1 MGTEYDSDG
10 KLKAGIDVNKET
22 AKADE
27 IKSKNVNE
35 SQHQQI
41 VSVLKRIERLLE
53 KIEDNT
59 LDVNY
64 RH

>member
-1 MGTEYDSDG
+1 MGSDYDSDG
-10 KLKAGIDVNKET
+10 KLKAGINPNKET

-41 VSVLKRIERLLE
+41 VSVLMRIESLLKELVKFEE
-53 KIEDNT
+53 KKET
-59 LDVNY
+59 Y
-64 RH
+64 

>member
-1 MGTEYDSDG
+1 MGSDYDSDG

-22 AKADE
+22 AKADK
-27 IKSKNVNE
+27 IKSKNVTE
-35 SQHQQI
+35 SQNQQI

-59 LDVNY
+59 TNY
-64 RH
+64 